1 MATSSDPRC
10 LQAVLKSSAQQTN
23 NIAELNKCYCER
35 SPLLKANRHH
45 SGAVSVT
52 RQRDEGVYVPLH
64 RRATHGANFARCPI
78 LTRAQRTVDYTGW
91 RRKKGQ
97 RVYFESNTFCLII
110 CWVDSRLA
118 SSLEQSSER
127 DQNCEILATFKKNLK
142 LIYSARTL
150 TSQPEMRLTQWSWT
164 EYWRSINFIKLTY

>member
-1 MATSSDPRC
+1 MPW
-10 LQAVLKSSAQQTN
+10 
-23 NIAELNKCYCER
+23 
-35 SPLLKANRHH
+35 
-45 SGAVSVT
+45 
-52 RQRDEGVYVPLH
+52 H

-78 LTRAQRTVDYTGW
+78 LTRAQRTVAQ
-91 RRKKGQ
+91 KKVQ

-110 CWVDSRLA
+110 YSVDSRLA

-150 TSQPEMRLTQWSWT
+150 TSQPEMRVTQWSWT
-164 EYWRSINFIKLTY
+164 EYWRSINFITY